1 MATEADP
8 VIEIL
13 RRYIDELEKNQI
25 FVSEAI
31 LFGSYAKGTAKQESD
46 IDVALISTFFKG
58 DRFDDRRLIV
68 PLRRKID
75 NKIEPIPFRPE
86 DFDAGGT
93 LVDEIKKTGIT
104 ILKR

>member
-1 MATEADP
+1 MAAETDP

-13 RRYIDELEKNQI
+13 RRYIDELGKNQI

-46 IDVALISTFFKG
+46 IDVALISTVFKG

-86 DFDAGGT
+86 DFNAGGT
-93 LVDEIKKTGIT
+93 LADEIKKTGIT